1 MLSVCL
7 VVKPAEQEDWR
18 LDNSIQLMAFEI
30 YGLQAL
36 MLFSSSETAVMT
48 HSTVINCNIHALGW
62 YCDLFAY
69 S

>member
-36 MLFSSSETAVMT
+36 MLFSSSETAVMKQ
-48 HSTVINCNIHALGW
+48 HSTVINCNIHALG
-62 YCDLFAY
+62 
-69 S
+69 